1 MENVKPVT
9 GNLQG
14 RPPFRFNHIC
24 IALPSAGVKAL
35 VGLTT
40 YYVLGP
46 CFNFNETDAHSDSHD
61 QQSCGKYITIYSR
74 REFFGHTWRRKSIKA
89 GPVLEGGERSGR
101 PRPPNQSRRP
111 LPKYIYK
118 QYSVQ
123 NILAQVYIIVSLSR
137 DISLL

>member
-89 GPVLEGGERSGR
+89 GPVSEGGERSGR
-101 PRPPNQSRRP
+101 PKPPNQGGPFPS
-111 LPKYIYK
+111 ISTNSIVYK
-118 QYSVQ
+118 
-123 NILAQVYIIVSLSR
+123 LAQIYIIVNLSR